1 VAGLIRYQPSLD
13 LNELDDINNLR
24 GQRNMVVT
32 YSSIFSVN
40 PSNLPSLITGRARI
54 NIEVGNVADSYI
66 YQKIFDAATS
76 SIYIRFYNTGSWG
89 VWGKVQCAAI

>member
-1 VAGLIRYQPSLD
+1 MAGVIRYQPSLD
-13 LNELDDINNLR
+13 LNELDDINNLK

-66 YQKIFDAATS
+66 YQKIFDAETS
-76 SIYIRFYNTGSWG
+76 SIYVRFYNAGTWG
-89 VWGKVQCAAI
+89 VWGKVQCTF